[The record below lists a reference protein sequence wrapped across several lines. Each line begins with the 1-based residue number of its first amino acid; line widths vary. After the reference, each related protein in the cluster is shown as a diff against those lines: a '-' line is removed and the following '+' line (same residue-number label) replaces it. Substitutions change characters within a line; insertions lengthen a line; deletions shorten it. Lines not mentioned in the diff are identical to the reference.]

1 MDMKEKGQD
10 IQRSGTEVAET
21 ASASASEIRDQASE
35 QIRSVAETAKE
46 ETKQTVSGFGQG
58 LEHEANEQSLRI
70 AQVLDGLSGELDE
83 MSQNG
88 TGWASSLVSD
98 TAGKTRDL
106 ARWMER
112 TEPRDMLR
120 GVEDFAR
127 RRPVAFVAGS
137 ALAGVIV
144 GRLTRSMVAS
154 SDGSE
159 SPEQG
164 RVTGYPDDLDLAAA
178 SGPSSGHCL
187 VRCRGRASDRRV
199 RRRRTSRDPGSRSR
213 SS

>member
-21 ASASASEIRDQASE
+21 ASASASQIRDQASE
-35 QIRSVAETAKE
+35 QIRSVAETAME

-58 LEHEANEQSLRI
+58 LEHEVNEQSIRI
-70 AQVLDGLSGELDE
+70 AQLLDGLSGELDE

-98 TAGKTRDL
+98 TAGTTRDL

-137 ALAGVIV
+137 ALAGLIV

-154 SDGSE
+154 SDGTDS
-159 SPEQG
+159 SKQV
-164 RVTGYPDDLDLAAA
+164 RVTGYPEDLDLSGERFEQRPLLDEVPPSGLPTGEFATSNVTRSGFEGPA
-178 SGPSSGHCL
+178 S
-187 VRCRGRASDRRV
+187 
-199 RRRRTSRDPGSRSR
+199 
-213 SS
+213 